1 MKTVLIANRKG
12 GCGKTTA
19 AVTLAAAL
27 ARAGGHVGLADAD
40 PQRSALG
47 WLSRRPSGAVP
58 IEAVDWSRPKSFGKA
73 PKKLDWLVVDAPGA
87 LDSDEAKALVAE
99 AVALIV
105 PVQPSVFDADSTRRF
120 LDDLGALKRIRKGK
134 VEVDLL
140 ANRLRPRHRASTRLE
155 AVLAEV
161 GLAPVARISE
171 RTAYADLAEAGLS
184 VFDRP
189 QRAFEALRAEWRPIL
204 ARLG

>member
-12 GCGKTTA
+12 GCGKTTV

-27 ARAGGHVGLADAD
+27 AGAGWRVGLADAD

-47 WLSRRPSGAVP
+47 WLSRRPSGAAP
-58 IEAVDWSRPKSFGKA
+58 IEAVDWSRPKAFGKA
-73 PKKLDWLVVDAPGA
+73 PNKLDWLVVDAPGA
-87 LDSDEAKALVAE
+87 LESDEAKALVAE
-99 AVALIV
+99 AAALIV

-120 LDDLGALKRIRKGK
+120 LDGLGALKRIRKGK

-140 ANRLRPRHRASTRLE
+140 ANRLRPHHRASARLE
-155 AVLAEV
+155 AVLAEA
-161 GLAPVARISE
+161 GLSPVARISE
-171 RTAYADLAEAGLS
+171 RAAYADLAEDGLS

-189 QRAFEALRAEWRPIL
+189 QRIFEPLRAEWRPLL
-204 ARLG
+204 AALA